1 LFALSRQYF
10 NPKIKMTKILRLAI
24 RKPVS
29 KTTFLLYF
37 ELKQNMATRAKKGLN
52 SAEMTYL
59 QGGKS

>member
-1 LFALSRQYF
+1 
-10 NPKIKMTKILRLAI
+10 MTKILRLAI

-29 KTTFLLYF
+29 KATFLLYF

-59 QGGKS
+59 GTSSTIFSR